1 MSYTN
6 SDGLFV
12 ITKNAQGAARDNG
25 LNAQNG
31 VKTMVFELK
40 DATKLGT
47 AAVDP
52 QPNDAFIPA
61 GSYIT
66 KASLVVTT
74 AFTSGGSAT
83 LTIGLQNA
91 AGADIVADGI
101 DGTVALAALAVNKAV
116 VCNGTS
122 VGGTATVGA
131 ANAYISVIY
140 GTAAFT
146 AGAAKLVIEYI
157 EV

>member
-6 SDGLFV
+6 ADGLFT
-12 ITKNAQGAARDNG
+12 ITQNAQGGVRDNG
-25 LNAQNG
+25 LNASNG
-31 VKTMVFELK
+31 IKTLVLEIK
-40 DATKLGT
+40 DATTLGT

-52 QPNDAFIPA
+52 QPNDSFIPA

-83 LTIGLQNA
+83 LSIGLQNA
-91 AGADIVADGI
+91 AGGDIAAVGI
-101 DGTVALAALAVNKAV
+101 DQTIAVAALTANKAV

-122 VGGTATVGA
+122 VGGTATVGT
-131 ANAYISVIY
+131 ANAYLSLVY

-146 AGAAKLVIEYI
+146 AGAGKLVIEYI

>member
-12 ITKNAQGAARDNG
+12 ITNNAQGAVRDNG

-31 VKTMVFELK
+31 VKTMVFEIK

-47 AAVDP
+47 SAVDP

-83 LTIGLQNA
+83 LTIGLQQ
-91 AGADIVADGI
+91 ADGTIIDADGI
-101 DGTVALAALAVNKAV
+101 DATVAVADLAANKAV
-116 VCNGTS
+116 VANGAL
-122 VGGTATVGA
+122 VGGTATIGA
-131 ANAYISVIY
+131 ADAYMSVIY